1 MAFLQLF
8 ELFIL
13 ISIIG
18 LIFLLVKCIRIVRP
32 FERGLIERFG
42 KYQRTVDPGIV
53 LLLPFTETL
62 KKLDMREK
70 VIDVPAQEVITKDN
84 AGVLVDA
91 LIYLEICDPRLAFYN
106 VQNYEVATTKLAQT
120 SLRNIIGG
128 MELDQTLIS
137 REEMNRTLKLAL
149 DSATDKW
156 GLNVT
161 RVELQKIEPPKD
173 ITEAMSKQMKAERT
187 RRAAILEAEGFK
199 QAAILKAEGEK
210 QAAILQADGKSS
222 AIQKIAD
229 AEKYRE
235 TITAEGKANAIQKV
249 YDAIHKGV
257 PTNDLIAI
265 KYLET
270 LEKIAD
276 GKATKIFL
284 PVETSG
290 ILGSLGAIKE
300 LFSETKELKKEIRKT
315 KTE

>member
-8 ELFIL
+8 ELFI
-13 ISIIG
+13 IILVIV
-18 LIFLLVKCIRIVRP
+18 LIFILVKFIKIVRP

-42 KYQRTVDPGIV
+42 KYQRTADPGFALII
-53 LLLPFTETL
+53 PFIETI

-70 VIDVPAQEVITKDN
+70 VVDVPPQEVITKDN

-91 LIYLEICDPRLAFYN
+91 VLYLEIVDPRLAFYN
-106 VQNYEVATTKLAQT
+106 VQNYELATTKLAQT

-149 DSATDKW
+149 DTATNKW
-156 GLNVT
+156 GLTVT

-173 ITEAMSKQMKAERT
+173 ITESMSKQMKAERT

-210 QAAILQADGKSS
+210 QAAILQAEGKSN
-222 AIQKIAD
+222 ATQKIAD
-229 AEKYRE
+229 AEKYKE
-235 TITAEGKANAIQKV
+235 TIVAEGKASAIQKV

-276 GKATKIFL
+276 GRATKIFL
-284 PVETSG
+284 PMETSG
-290 ILGSLGAIKE
+290 ILGSVGAIKE
-300 LFSETKELKKEIRKT
+300 LFSETKETKKETQK
-315 KTE
+315 KNL